1 MALGDSNQLVSVS
14 ASLPGGRKAK
24 KSERDE
30 LAASKGCDAELITV
44 SADIFNTYLKP
55 IRNHQTQ
62 IRKEVSKY
70 GLGWTSPWTCVPNH
84 RIDEIIPALE
94 AMKIEN
100 QEMWREFLRKYPD
113 IVEERRNRMGVMFNE
128 SDFPDI
134 EVLKHKWKVEINRDT
149 LPDPE
154 RDIRAGWSDKE
165 MRQMKQ
171 AMVELENRN
180 VKAATVELLKRVR
193 TPLSNIMDKAFRPEK
208 KDGQK
213 KDGRSGRFTTKTFIG
228 NVRTIVEQLVDG
240 NLRDDPEIES
250 LRKEIIHDICGLDPT
265 DLREDKTLMKNT
277 GKKAEALVKKTD
289 DLINRVST
297 FGEGLAL

>member
-1 MALGDSNQLVSVS
+1 MALADSHQLVSVS
-14 ASLPGGRKAK
+14 ASLPGGRKTK

-44 SADIFNTYLKP
+44 GADIFNTYLKP

-62 IRKEVSKY
+62 IRKEAAKY
-70 GLGWTSPWTCVPNH
+70 GLGWTSPWTCIPNY
-84 RIDEIIPALE
+84 RIDEVIPALE

-100 QEMWREFLRKYPD
+100 KEMYVEFLHKYPD
-113 IVEERRNRMGVMFNE
+113 IIEERRSRMGVMFDE
-128 SDFPDI
+128 KDFPDI
-134 EVLKHKWKVEINRDT
+134 EVLKNKWKVEINRDT
-149 LPDPE
+149 VPDPE

-165 MRQMKQ
+165 MRQMKK

-193 TPLSNIMDKAFRPEK
+193 TPLSNIMDKAFRPEE
-208 KDGQK
+208 

-250 LRKEIIHDICGLDPT
+250 LRKEIIHDICGLDPA
-265 DLREDKTLMKNT
+265 DLREDRTLLKDT
-277 GKKAEALVKKTD
+277 GRKAEALVKKTD
-289 DLINRVST
+289 YLINRVST
-297 FGEGLAL
+297 FGDGLAL